1 MWQNLIKVSFYLIE
15 NEIFLSFVVYIIYIF
30 ASNNNPNSK
39 LQTMKCDTLLAT
51 VLHHNEMWNQQRA
64 LSDDMKK
71 EILSLTERLKKKTYK
86 VNCFVDL
93 M

>member
-1 MWQNLIKVSFYLIE
+1 
-15 NEIFLSFVVYIIYIF
+15 
-30 ASNNNPNSK
+30 
-39 LQTMKCDTLLAT
+39 MKCDTLLAT

-93 M
+93 MSQYSCIMNPHLGTADVLYSILSMFQFKWFLMALVF

>member
-1 MWQNLIKVSFYLIE
+1 
-15 NEIFLSFVVYIIYIF
+15 
-30 ASNNNPNSK
+30 
-39 LQTMKCDTLLAT
+39 MKCDTLLAT

>member
-1 MWQNLIKVSFYLIE
+1 
-15 NEIFLSFVVYIIYIF
+15 
-30 ASNNNPNSK
+30 
-39 LQTMKCDTLLAT
+39 MKCDTLLAT

-93 M
+93 MSQYSCIMNPHLGTEDVLYSILLMFQFKWFLMALVFE